1 MRIGNNLDSLR
12 FFSGENGKT
21 GINRKVIKA
30 GVSFG
35 GGSSGARRRGAG
47 GRNTLEDLLEG
58 ACIGGR
64 KRGLLQIQ
72 RHVRG
77 Q

>member
-35 GGSSGARRRGAG
+35 GVTSGARRRGAG
-47 GRNTLEDLLEG
+47 GRK
-58 ACIGGR
+58 IGR
-64 KRGLLQIQ
+64 A
-72 RHVRG
+72 HV
-77 Q
+77 